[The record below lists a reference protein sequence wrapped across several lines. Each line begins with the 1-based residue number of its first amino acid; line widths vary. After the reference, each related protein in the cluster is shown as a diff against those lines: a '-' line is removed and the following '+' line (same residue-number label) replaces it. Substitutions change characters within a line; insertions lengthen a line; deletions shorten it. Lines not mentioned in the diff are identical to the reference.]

1 MVRRAKHSNLSNM
14 KNRRW
19 DILGNFEYKH
29 KKQFLK
35 KLTFKECTKIFT
47 NLYHFFQKIIPKKDY
62 QKINLRKIQTLSKV
76 HSMFMKVKQ

>member
-1 MVRRAKHSNLSNM
+1 M
-14 KNRRW
+14 KNRHW

-35 KLTFKECTKIFT
+35 KLTFKESIKIFT
-47 NLYHFFQKIIPKKDY
+47 NLYQFFQKIVPKEDY